1 MDQQQQQQ
9 GKQPSPASSGT
20 SLDKL
25 SHPNLYST
33 SPGQFPGLPQRSP
46 SNSSLHKSVHSHAHR
61 SSFAENLRNH
71 HAPPSPRTSRH
82 PSFTQ
87 AAVQD
92 LINHPPSSR
101 QPNPKFA
108 GRDWREVQVGELV
121 ALNTDEVRWVDL
133 DSSVEEATMALVKG
147 NAAGNCVLVKDGPQ
161 KKAVSTFDYRDLN
174 AYLLAVVGLARPDD
188 EHVALYDTIATR
200 AREREAIPLR
210 DIQPICRP
218 EQLLSLP
225 PETFLPGAIEVFGS
239 GVHRMLIMSDEG
251 EVTGVLSQLKLLEF
265 FWNEGINFPTI
276 DRLYPV
282 LLRDLQIGSQ
292 RIISIN
298 ADAPL
303 AEALM
308 LMSNE
313 GLTSVAVIDNASNV
327 VGNISSADVR
337 LLTSAASLPLLQS
350 SCMHFITVILS
361 ERGMEKGRDSVP
373 VFYVN
378 PYQTLAAT
386 VAKLVAT
393 RSHRMWVVESASP
406 SPSAP
411 ATPLLGPVG
420 QSTTAWSAGGNAAAM
435 QSTSGQTTAV
445 SGAAAAAGSNNNN
458 NSSSSSSSNTAASP
472 PASAT
477 AINTTTSTQAQQIQ
491 TSAPPS
497 PLPMSSSVFSPTAGA
512 GGSSAS
518 IPAAALPGA
527 HLSGRLTGVI
537 SLTDILN
544 LFARSSGLNPA
555 DPGEQRAMRRRS
567 SSSSVRPSLDGD
579 RERGRGSLDFRR

>member
-1 MDQQQQQQ
+1 MDQQQQQ
-9 GKQPSPASSGT
+9 GRQPSPAASGT
-20 SLDKL
+20 GLDKL
-25 SHPNLYST
+25 AHPNLYST
-33 SPGQFPGLPQRSP
+33 SPGQHPGLPQRSP
-46 SNSSLHKSVHSHAHR
+46 SSSSLHKSVHSHAHR

-161 KKAVSTFDYRDLN
+161 KKAVSSFDYRDLN
-174 AYLLAVVGLARPDD
+174 AYLLAVVGLARPED

-200 AREREAIPLR
+200 AREREAIPLK

-239 GVHRMLIMSDEG
+239 GIHRLLITSEEG
-251 EVTGVLSQLKLLEF
+251 EVTGIVSQLKLLEF
-265 FWNEGINFPTI
+265 FWNEGINFPVI
-276 DRLYPV
+276 ERLYPV

-292 RIISIN
+292 QIISIN

-350 SCMHFITVILS
+350 TCMHFITVILS

-420 QSTTAWSAGGNAAAM
+420 TNTNTWSAGGNAAAT
-435 QSTSGQTTAV
+435 QSTSGPTTAV
-445 SGAAAAAGSNNNN
+445 AGAAAGNSNT
-458 NSSSSSSSNTAASP
+458 NSTAASP
-472 PASAT
+472 SVSAT
-477 AINTTTSTQAQQIQ
+477 TINTQNQNQSQV
-491 TSAPPS
+491 SAPPS
-497 PLPMSSSVFSPTAGA
+497 PLPMSSSVFSPTTPGA
-512 GGSSAS
+512 GSSS

-567 SSSSVRPSLDGD
+567 SSASVRPSLDGD
-579 RERGRGSLDFRR
+579 RSRGSLDFRR

>member
-1 MDQQQQQQ
+1 
-9 GKQPSPASSGT
+9 
-20 SLDKL
+20 
-25 SHPNLYST
+25 
-33 SPGQFPGLPQRSP
+33 
-46 SNSSLHKSVHSHAHR
+46 
-61 SSFAENLRNH
+61 
-71 HAPPSPRTSRH
+71 
-82 PSFTQ
+82 
-87 AAVQD
+87 
-92 LINHPPSSR
+92 
-101 QPNPKFA
+101 
-108 GRDWREVQVGELV
+108 
-121 ALNTDEVRWVDL
+121 
-133 DSSVEEATMALVKG
+133 
-147 NAAGNCVLVKDGPQ
+147 
-161 KKAVSTFDYRDLN
+161 
-174 AYLLAVVGLARPDD
+174 
-188 EHVALYDTIATR
+188 
-200 AREREAIPLR
+200 
-210 DIQPICRP
+210 
-218 EQLLSLP
+218 
-225 PETFLPGAIEVFGS
+225 
-239 GVHRMLIMSDEG
+239 
-251 EVTGVLSQLKLLEF
+251 
-265 FWNEGINFPTI
+265 
-276 DRLYPV
+276 
-282 LLRDLQIGSQ
+282 
-292 RIISIN
+292 
-298 ADAPL
+298 
-303 AEALM
+303 M

-350 SCMHFITVILS
+350 TCMHFITVILS

-420 QSTTAWSAGGNAAAM
+420 QTTSTWSGGGNAAAM

-445 SGAAAAAGSNNNN
+445 AGAGAAAGSSNN
-458 NSSSSSSSNTAASP
+458 NSTAASP
-472 PASAT
+472 SVSAT
-477 AINTTTSTQAQQIQ
+477 AINTAQAQQNQ

-497 PLPMSSSVFSPTAGA
+497 PLPMSSSVFSPTTGAAAG
-512 GGSSAS
+512 SAS

-567 SSSSVRPSLDGD
+567 SSASVRPSLDG
-579 RERGRGSLDFRR
+579 ERGRGSLDFRR